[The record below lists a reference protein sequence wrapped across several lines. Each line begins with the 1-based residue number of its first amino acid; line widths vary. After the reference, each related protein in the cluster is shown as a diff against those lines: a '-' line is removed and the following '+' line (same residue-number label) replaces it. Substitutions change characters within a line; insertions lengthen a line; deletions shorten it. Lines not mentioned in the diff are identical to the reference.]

1 MHSLF
6 LKIFLWFWLTVI
18 LIGVTLVITTLVL
31 RSNDRA
37 EEGWQTGA
45 SFYLTAEAKR
55 AADIFEQEGKPGL
68 ERHLAR
74 GLRKGGYAFFF
85 DENRQE
91 ILGSNPPPRAIEL
104 VRALSDA
111 VPFTADFSHGDRFA
125 AQQITAP
132 SGRKYTLVVMIPRLP
147 IRSLLAGLGAP
158 AIFSLI
164 SVLLVGGALCFWL
177 ARHITNPLVRLGQA
191 AGRIAD
197 GRLDTRVD
205 ATIRWRRDEIGG
217 LGLSFDLMAERIG
230 FLIDAQQRV
239 LGVVSHELRSPLARL
254 CVALGLLRECSP
266 EEKTEYLDR
275 IELEAEHLD
284 KLIGQLLTLA
294 KIDSGADSSRME
306 TFDLGNLILEV
317 AADGNFEA
325 QGRCC
330 SVKVETMDA
339 CMVKGVAEN
348 LRRAIENPIR
358 NAIRYTKPN
367 TAVEITMGRRGTFP
381 GSLAVIQIRDHGP
394 GVPPGDLKNIFL
406 PFHRVAD
413 ASAIADGAGLGL
425 AITERIVR
433 MHGGRVRATNAKDG
447 GLIFEMELPLVGEGY
462 RYS

>member
-6 LKIFLWFWLTVI
+6 LKIFLWFWITVI

-37 EEGWQTGA
+37 NEGWQTDA
-45 SFYLTAEAKR
+45 SIYMAAESKR

-91 ILGSNPPPRAIEL
+91 IFGSNPPPKAIEL
-104 VRALSDA
+104 DRALNDA
-111 VPFTADFSHGDRFA
+111 VPFTADFSHGDGFT
-125 AQQITAP
+125 AQQVTGP
-132 SGRKYTLVVMIPRLP
+132 SGRKYTLVVMIPRVP
-147 IRSLLAGLGAP
+147 ILFLLAGLGAR
-158 AIFSLI
+158 AIFGLI

-205 ATIRWRRDEIGG
+205 AAIRWRRDEIGG

-348 LRRAIENPIR
+348 LRRAIENPVR

-367 TAVEITMGRRGTFP
+367 TAVEITMGRRETFP

-462 RYS
+462 RYL

>member
-6 LKIFLWFWLTVI
+6 LKIFLWFWITVI

-37 EEGWQTGA
+37 NEGWQTDA
-45 SFYLTAEAKR
+45 SIYMAAESKR

-91 ILGSNPPPRAIEL
+91 IFGSNPPPKAIEL
-104 VRALSDA
+104 DRALNDA
-111 VPFTADFSHGDRFA
+111 VPFTADFSHGDGFT
-125 AQQITAP
+125 AQQVTGP
-132 SGRKYTLVVMIPRLP
+132 SGRKYTLVVMIPRVP
-147 IRSLLAGLGAP
+147 IRFLLAGLGAR
-158 AIFSLI
+158 AIFGLI

-205 ATIRWRRDEIGG
+205 AAIRWRRDEIGG

-348 LRRAIENPIR
+348 LRRAIENPVR

-367 TAVEITMGRRGTFP
+367 TAVEITMGRRETFP

-462 RYS
+462 RYL